1 MSKCRITAVWA
12 AAALFAGSAVAQD
25 TDAMQ
30 SVNRAIEA
38 MGGYKLAN
46 IRAVTIR
53 GRNSSFEPQQSY
65 RPDGDAIPGGDSS
78 FVTTLDL
85 VNGRARTEWERHL
98 TTPVARVYTFS
109 EVVTPEAG
117 YVKGIDS
124 SGRTRQSR
132 DSNPPQHTMSG
143 QRLAVILRELQRNSP
158 QLLIAMRADP
168 LALKTLPDAFAGG
181 KRLTAVAYARDKT
194 RFVVMFDQASGLPAR
209 IRTVDTD
216 QAWGDIDFD
225 LILSDWREV
234 GGAQFA
240 FHQIYTA
247 NERVVLHQTIDS
259 ITLNPPLAK
268 DLFDIPAPLR
278 AGAQPPATHDVEYQW
293 IFRRMLAGGLLDTNE
308 LGFDPRMGGLRMVE
322 LAPGIQ
328 QVVGGNPNNLVVEM
342 KDHVVVFDAPN
353 NETHTAATLA
363 AVQAQYPDKPV
374 KVLVLTHHHMDH
386 ANGTRGYAAAGAKII
401 VGAGDGAYIRR
412 MLDSPHNV
420 RKDALARKSRAV
432 EVVEVAGKLVLSD
445 GTRTIELFRI
455 ANGHAEGM
463 LIAYI
468 PDAKLGYVTDLWAPG
483 RDTEFGSARQRA
495 LVDAVEKAGIKPE
508 RFAGGHGAV
517 ASYPEFA
524 EKVRAAKSPAAFQ

>member
-1 MSKCRITAVWA
+1 MKRVGIVVLAMELSLIAGAVSA
-12 AAALFAGSAVAQD
+12 RNDEALATVQ
-25 TDAMQ
+25 
-30 SVNRAIEA
+30 RAIDA

-53 GRNSSFEPQQSY
+53 GRNSSYEPQQA
-65 RPDGDAIPGGDSS
+65 RVPDGDAVPSGDST
-78 FVTTLDL
+78 FETTLDL
-85 VNGRARTEWERHL
+85 VNGRARNEWERNL
-98 TTPVARVYTFS
+98 TTPVARVYKFS
-109 EVVTPEAG
+109 EVVTPGAG

-124 SGRTRQSR
+124 SGRTKQSR

-143 QRLAVILRELQRNSP
+143 QRLAVMLRELQRGSP

-168 LALKTLPDAFAGG
+168 HSLKSLPVVFAGG
-181 KRLTAVAYARDKT
+181 KRLTAVAYT
-194 RFVVMFDQASGLPAR
+194 SGENRFVVMFDPASGLPAR

-234 GGAQFA
+234 GGAQFS

-247 NERVVLHQTIDS
+247 NGRVILQQSIDS
-259 ITLNPPLAK
+259 VTLNPPLAK
-268 DLFDIPAPLR
+268 DLFDIPATLR

-293 IFRRMLAGGLLDTNE
+293 IVRRMRAGGLLDTNE
-308 LGFDPRMGGLRMVE
+308 LGFDPAMGGLRMEEV
-322 LAPGIQ
+322 APGVQ

-363 AVQAQYPDKPV
+363 VVRAKYPHKPV

-386 ANGTRGYAAAGAKII
+386 ANGTRGFAAAGAKII
-401 VGAGDGAYIRR
+401 VGAGDGAYIRQ
-412 MLDSPHNV
+412 MIDSPHKV
-420 RKDALARKSRAV
+420 RKDALAIKPRAV
-432 EVVEVAGKLVLSD
+432 EVVEVADKMVLSD
-445 GTRTIELFRI
+445 GKRSIELYRI

-468 PDAKLGYVTDLWAPG
+468 PDVKLGYVTDLWAPG
-483 RDTEFGSARQRA
+483 RDAEFGTPRQLA
-495 LVDAVEKAGIKPE
+495 LIDAVDKAGIKPE
-508 RFAGGHGAV
+508 RFAGGHGGV

-524 EKVRAAKSPAAFQ
+524 AKVRAAK